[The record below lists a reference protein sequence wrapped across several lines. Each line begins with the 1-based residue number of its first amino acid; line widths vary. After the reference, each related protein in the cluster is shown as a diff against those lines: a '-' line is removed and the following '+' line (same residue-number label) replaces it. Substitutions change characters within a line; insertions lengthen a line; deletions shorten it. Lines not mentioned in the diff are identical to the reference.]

1 MDFVKWFRFAGV
13 CGLVLLSGAR
23 EVRAAA
29 ETVVVA
35 ERAKVTVI
43 ANDVTVDGKP
53 RPDIAQALV
62 DGISAGL
69 LKQGDYRVFHAPQPT
84 QRLKG
89 KGRKGE
95 AALLSPSQGPAL
107 GRLGDDL
114 DFAFTVNLVGQNDEY
129 RMTVKK
135 VRHRDSEVMEV
146 HELNSHGKLD
156 RLFGMVPDM
165 LKRLQARA
173 KEKPVFPRT
182 QSPAELLGR
191 GFAAPAAASAPAT
204 SGNAFYWTTRSEL
217 PPEYANID
225 FSKVPKAL
233 VYQRIGAIQFINE
246 AWKFCI
252 IRPTSHARIGLRDS
266 LHVLYDED
274 GRIYADLTV
283 SNFDS
288 GRVIADFGNRTPGY
302 RKLFPGD
309 EVFGWAPPV
318 N

>member
-1 MDFVKWFRFAGV
+1 MDFVKWFRIAGV
-13 CGLVLLSGAR
+13 CGLVLLGGLR

-35 ERAKVTVI
+35 DRAKVTVI

-69 LKQGDYRVFHAPQPT
+69 LKQGDYRVFQAPQPA

-95 AALLSPSQGPAL
+95 PMLLAPSQGMA
-107 GRLGDDL
+107 RAGDDV
-114 DFAFTVNLVGQNDEY
+114 DFAFTVNLVGQDEEY

-135 VRHRDSEVMEV
+135 VRHRDNEVIEV
-146 HELNSHGKLD
+146 HELAGHGKLD

-191 GFAAPAAASAPAT
+191 TSAAPAAASAPAT
-204 SGNAFYWTTRSEL
+204 SGNSFYWTTRSEL

-252 IRPTSHARIGLRDS
+252 IRPTSPARIGLRDS
-266 LHVLYDED
+266 LHVLYDEN

-283 SNFDS
+283 SRFDS